1 MKKLICHCGE
11 VELEIKESEGALNK
25 FLRCNCTLCKKKG
38 YIMTFAPITDVKIT
52 KGEDKLKLYQYHT
65 KVAEHYFC
73 PECGIY
79 THHKMRSRPDMF
91 GLNVGCID
99 DIDQFKLENVG
110 LNDGQNHPMDQKK

>member
-38 YIMTFAPITDVKIT
+38 YIMTFAPVTDVKIM
-52 KGEDKLKLYQYHT
+52 KGKDKLKLYQYHT

-73 PECGIY
+73 SECGIY
-79 THHKMRSRPDMF
+79 THHKMRSRPDTF

>member
-1 MKKLICHCGE
+1 MKKLMCHCGE
-11 VELEIKESEGALNK
+11 VELEIKESERALNK

-73 PECGIY
+73 PDCGIY

-99 DIDQFKLENVG
+99 DIDQFQLENVG

>member
-73 PECGIY
+73 PDCGIY

-99 DIDQFKLENVG
+99 DIDQFQLENVG

>member
-73 PECGIY
+73 SDCGIY
-79 THHKMRSRPDMF
+79 THHKMRSRSDTF

>member
-1 MKKLICHCGE
+1 MKKLIWHCGE

-38 YIMTFAPITDVKIT
+38 YIMTFAPIADVKIT

-73 PECGIY
+73 SDCGIY
-79 THHKMRSRPDMF
+79 THHKMRSRPDTF

-110 LNDGQNHPMDQKK
+110 VNDGQNHPMDQKK

>member
-1 MKKLICHCGE
+1 MKNLTCHCGE
-11 VELEIKESEGALNK
+11 VELEIKESEVALNK

-38 YIMTFAPITDVKIT
+38 YIMTFAPIKDVKIT
-52 KGEDKLKLYQYHT
+52 KGEDKVKLYQYHT

-73 PECGIY
+73 SECGIY
-79 THHKMRSRPDMF
+79 THHKMRSRPEMY